1 MPINPTEYLSVLVS
15 IVVGLGISHLL
26 SGAGKL
32 VVARRRVR
40 MYAPTLVGIVL
51 VFLAHVQFWWGNLG
65 YGSEVENNYFA
76 FLLFLMNPVLLYL
89 LAVLV
94 LPDFDTPGE
103 LSLRDHYRE
112 NRVWFYGLITA
123 LPALSALRNILVQGS
138 PAMTP
143 ERPFE
148 LAFLLLGLSAIAF
161 TGERWHRV
169 LPFLFLALF
178 IIMMA
183 LTGLRPG

>member
-40 MYAPTLVGIVL
+40 MYLPTLLSMVL

-76 FLLFLMNPVLLYL
+76 FLLFLLNPVLLYL
-89 LAVLV
+89 MAVLV
-94 LPDFDTPGE
+94 LPDFDTQGE
-103 LSLRDHYRE
+103 LSLRDHYHE
-112 NRVWFYGLITA
+112 NRVWFYGMLTII
-123 LPALSALRNILVQGS
+123 PALSIFRNVLIQHDDLI
-138 PAMTP
+138 TP
-143 ERPFE
+143 ERPYEIIFM
-148 LAFLLLGLSAIAF
+148 LLGLSAVLIRA
-161 TGERWHRV
+161 ERWHRI
-169 LPFLFLALF
+169 LPFVVLAF
-178 IIMMA
+178 FMSMML

>member
-26 SGAGKL
+26 SGTGKL
-32 VVARRRVR
+32 VVARARVR
-40 MYAPTLVGIVL
+40 MYGPTLAGIVL

-65 YGSEVENNYFA
+65 YGSEVEGNYFA

-103 LSLRDHYRE
+103 LSLREHHAE
-112 NRVWFYGLITA
+112 NRRWFYGIVAA
-123 LPALSALRNILVQGS
+123 LPALSAIRNVTVQGS
-138 PAMTP
+138 PVLTP

-148 LAFLLLGLSAIAF
+148 IIFFVLGLA
-161 TGERWHRV
+161 GV
-169 LPFLFLALF
+169 LVRREGWQQALPWVFLALF
-178 IIMMA
+178 VAMMA
-183 LTGLRPG
+183 LTGLQPG

>member
-1 MPINPTEYLSVLVS
+1 MPTNPTEYLSVLVS

-40 MYAPTLVGIVL
+40 MYTPTLVCIVL

-65 YGSEVENNYFA
+65 YGTEVENNYFA

-103 LSLRDHYRE
+103 LSLRDHYHE
-112 NRVWFYGLITA
+112 NRVWFYGLISVV
-123 LPALSALRNILVQGS
+123 PV
-138 PAMTP
+138 
-143 ERPFE
+143 
-148 LAFLLLGLSAIAF
+148 LSAIRNVAVQHSPLMTSERPYEIIF
-161 TGERWHRV
+161 AVMGVGAVVVGSERWHRMV
-169 LPFLFLALF
+169 PWLFLTFFLL
-178 IIMMA
+178 MML
-183 LTGLRPG
+183 LTGLKPG

>member
-40 MYAPTLVGIVL
+40 MYLPTLLSVVL
-51 VFLAHVQFWWGNLG
+51 VFLAHVQFWWSNLG

-89 LAVLV
+89 MAVLV

-112 NRVWFYGLITA
+112 NRVWIFGIITVI
-123 LPALSALRNILVQGS
+123 PALSAARNVLVQNAPVLTS
-138 PAMTP
+138 

-148 LAFLLLGLSAIAF
+148 IIFILLGLSGILVGA
-161 TGERWHRV
+161 ERWHRV
-169 LPFLFLALF
+169 LPFLFLGFFLT
-178 IIMMA
+178 MMV